1 MRILQ
6 KIKKKSKGLSATF
19 EQITNEW
26 LEYKKSNIKKSTYS
40 NYEYIVTKYLIPYLK
55 NKKLKQLKKYDFNCL
70 IDKLSL
76 ELSPKTVRDIMCV
89 LRAILRYI
97 EEEYLYNLKI
107 KKIQSPKQN
116 SKNIIIFTKKEKNK
130 IEQYCLQNNNI
141 KELGILICLNTG
153 LRIGEICALKWKN
166 IDLDKRIIYVKNTL
180 ERIYDGNLKKTVIII
195 DKPKTISSI
204 REIPISN
211 KLYNVLKP
219 IKKHYDNE
227 AFFLTGEKEK
237 YTEPRSYQYIYKNI
251 LKKTKIKSHK
261 FHCLRHSFASECIEV
276 GMDVKA
282 LSEILGHS
290 SVNITLNR
298 YVHPSYNMKKK
309 YLEKI

>member
-19 EQITNEW
+19 EQIANEW
-26 LEYKKSNIKKSTYS
+26 LKYKKSNIKKSTYS
-40 NYEYIVTKYLIPYLK
+40 NYEYVVTKYLMPYLK
-55 NKKLKQLKKYDFNCL
+55 NKKLKQLKNYDFNCL

-130 IEQYCLQNNNI
+130 IEQYCLQNNNV

-211 KLYNVLKP
+211 KLYNVLNP

-237 YTEPRSYQYIYKNI
+237 YTEPRSYQYIYKI
-251 LKKTKIKSHK
+251 
-261 FHCLRHSFASECIEV
+261 
-276 GMDVKA
+276 
-282 LSEILGHS
+282 
-290 SVNITLNR
+290 
-298 YVHPSYNMKKK
+298 
-309 YLEKI
+309 